1 MSSTPAG
8 ASDAVPAPDVP
19 ERRRNTA
26 LRALIDELLL
36 QVRGAQ
42 RDTSAWTPAER
53 AEAEAAL
60 ARIMSRVRTAAV
72 TPPDESDQSS

>member
-8 ASDAVPAPDVP
+8 ASNSGAAPAVP
-19 ERRRNTA
+19 ERRQNAA

-42 RDTSAWTPAER
+42 REHEAWTPAER

-60 ARIMSRVRTAAV
+60 ARIMSRVRSAAV
-72 TPPDESDQSS
+72 ERPDEPDGSP

>member
-1 MSSTPAG
+1 MSSTPADASNAG
-8 ASDAVPAPDVP
+8 AAPAVP
-19 ERRRNTA
+19 ERRRNAA

-42 RDTSAWTPAER
+42 RENEAWTPAER

-72 TPPDESDQSS
+72 APPEEPDQSP